1 MLLFSAAIMI
11 MQLSFLFKQSR
22 IAALHM
28 PQSLRSF
35 KLIQR
40 GLVSSTS
47 RNAAVYLRNKN
58 NVMLFST
65 GSSAVSPV
73 DAVTAAIAAKGDEI
87 RLLKANKAIKERVMP
102 AVTELLKLK
111 ADYLALTGTSF
122 DPIKEDDIR
131 LLKGNKGEKES
142 VPTVGKEKSSKKNDD
157 SQAKGIESSVI
168 TPRDV
173 DYSKWY
179 NDVISAS
186 DMVDQSPVR
195 GCMVIKPWG
204 MGVWDLLRAE
214 LDDRYTHVHLH
225 ILIYTYMKMCMHVYL
240 YIYINI
246 YIHIYIYIYIYICS
260 GPSKS

>member
-11 MQLSFLFKQSR
+11 MQLSFLFQQSR
-22 IAALHM
+22 ITALHM

-58 NVMLFST
+58 NMMLFST
-65 GSSAVSPV
+65 GTTETPV
-73 DAVTAAIAAKGDEI
+73 DAMIAAIAAKGDEI

-102 AVTELLKLK
+102 CVQELLKLK

-122 DPIKEDDIR
+122 DPIKEDDVR

-142 VPTVGKEKSSKKNDD
+142 KPTVVKEKSGKKNDD
-157 SQAKGIESSVI
+157 SQVISLLNPYYSLITPLSHPYHTHATPLSHPYHTLITLSSHPYYTLITPLLHPYHTLITPLLHTHHTLMTPLSSQAKGVESSVI

-173 DYSKWY
+173 DYSKW
-179 NDVISAS
+179 
-186 DMVDQSPVR
+186 
-195 GCMVIKPWG
+195 
-204 MGVWDLLRAE
+204 
-214 LDDRYTHVHLH
+214 
-225 ILIYTYMKMCMHVYL
+225 
-240 YIYINI
+240 
-246 YIHIYIYIYIYICS
+246 
-260 GPSKS
+260 